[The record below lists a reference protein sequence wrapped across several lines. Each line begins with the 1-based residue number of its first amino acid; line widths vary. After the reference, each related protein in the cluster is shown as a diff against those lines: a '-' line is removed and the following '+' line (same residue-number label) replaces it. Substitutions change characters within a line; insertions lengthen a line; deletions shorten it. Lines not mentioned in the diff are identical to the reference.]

1 MAPTE
6 HCTGAP
12 GCVVEANQIRI
23 QQRIDDMDKQIT
35 DDRSQWREDIRA
47 IKKNQGGMIYGM
59 LILALTIIGDLLVS
73 HLAK

>member
-12 GCVVEANQIRI
+12 GCIVEANLIRI

-35 DDRSQWREDIRA
+35 DDRSQWREDIRT

-59 LILALTIIGDLLVS
+59 MLLVLTIIGDLVVS